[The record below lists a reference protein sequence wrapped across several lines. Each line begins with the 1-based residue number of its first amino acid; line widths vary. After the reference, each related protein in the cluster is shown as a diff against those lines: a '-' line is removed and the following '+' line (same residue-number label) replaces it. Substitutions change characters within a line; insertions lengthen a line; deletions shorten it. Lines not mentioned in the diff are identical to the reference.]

1 MINLTLARGVLDE
14 WVVRGFLR
22 CLYVGR
28 KAKRKKSKKN
38 YWKEYN
44 KMKNNIIKE
53 IKQAITYGQW
63 SREGKI
69 TKEENKLLMEKLLE
83 GESS

>member
-1 MINLTLARGVLDE
+1 
-14 WVVRGFLR
+14 
-22 CLYVGR
+22 
-28 KAKRKKSKKN
+28 
-38 YWKEYN
+38 
-44 KMKNNIIKE
+44 MKNNIIKE

-63 SREGKI
+63 LREGKI

>member
-1 MINLTLARGVLDE
+1 MSIA
-14 WVVRGFLR
+14 
-22 CLYVGR
+22 
-28 KAKRKKSKKN
+28 
-38 YWKEYN
+38 
-44 KMKNNIIKE
+44 KE

-63 SREGKI
+63 VKEGKI